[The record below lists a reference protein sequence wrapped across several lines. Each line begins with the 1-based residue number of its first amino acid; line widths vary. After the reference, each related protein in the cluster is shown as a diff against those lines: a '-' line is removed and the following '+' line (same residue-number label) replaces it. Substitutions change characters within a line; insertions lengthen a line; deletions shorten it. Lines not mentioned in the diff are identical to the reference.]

1 MQEFFAAL
9 WLLKS
14 PDHIKAVFQQCLTEE
29 KKHMKH
35 LIPFMCRLLSEK
47 SPSLMKCLIPAEE
60 LRNTSDWFFREM
72 IAKFSPRLC
81 EYEETGADDSDCD
94 IDILFLCQCLY
105 ESQCPEA
112 CACLLDNLDYSLDL
126 SGVNLDPYPCSAVA
140 YVITQSKER
149 KIRLDL
155 EDTSVSEQGMRQL
168 LGCFKHVQW
177 CDPLTRQISKNFLLS
192 EGQIG
197 FDGNELHLP
206 AEGETQLFERAV
218 EVLQNMTTEV
228 NLCLHWDRGSH
239 ACHSLCE
246 ALLQALP
253 FIRSLSFRKTQRDP
267 GLQDLEQQHL
277 TLDREKG
284 LLLDLCLKAVHK
296 GENCGNAVNK
306 LFSLFHVAAELDDLL
321 LVFYERLKTERCLN
335 VLPSLRPLFQLTPS
349 VWSIDLSERKASILL
364 EVLKL
369 QTEKKHV
376 KLTGC
381 SHGESE
387 VKSLLQC
394 LPYISQLSFCSRWS
408 ADYDG
413 AKLLAN
419 LFCAAAEREQETGET
434 TLELLSSVCT
444 DTILPCNDID
454 DDDDDDDD
462 NYKQHQFNFL
472 LDLCSHVKD
481 YETKTGLRVLP
492 SLRPLFQS
500 IPSVW
505 FIYLSKRKASIL
517 LEVLKLQAEKKHV
530 KLRGC
535 SHGESEVKSFLQCLP
550 YISQLSFY
558 PLRLACRDGAKFLA
572 NLFYAAAEREQET
585 GETTLELL
593 SSVCTYE
600 TFPFEDIDDDDDDDY
615 KEDQCDFLLDLY
627 SNVKDYETKT
637 GLRVLPSLRPLFQ
650 SIPSVWFI
658 YLSKRKASILLE
670 VLKLQAEKK
679 HVKLRGCSHGESEVK
694 SFLQCLPYISQLR
707 MSEESFQQLLALLCE
722 IQDKDLTQSFLSKV
736 DLTSHCLNWEL
747 LHYLLQQSA
756 QPITVGLRKN
766 PFLQESITHLLPFL
780 DRIVF
785 KRFSPSFVLTAIR
798 ELHRAQA
805 SHIIPSL
812 VKSFDHV
819 ISLTRREL
827 DSDDCAALLFTLT
840 HSDRVH
846 LNLTWTSIPAGETE
860 SILFTLDKVSQLS
873 IDRTLLLHFVHC
885 CAASDAQQEAAPGL
899 LRTLQHQLDLSS
911 SASVELLEHGQ
922 TEPLSLT
929 AGDCR
934 AISTVLTHSSQDT
947 ELDLRDCEVQDGAL
961 DLLFPVL
968 DRVHLRASKALVLQL
983 VSLVPVNRERDTVRR
998 TVSLCRAL
1006 GGELDLS
1013 HTTLD
1018 QRSCGALVLMLDH
1031 CEGLTELDLSYCEL
1045 TDQLLLTLATQ
1056 LHKVQVLDLSH
1067 NEISDASAG
1076 TLLQLVSINPS
1087 IHTVRLFRN
1096 SIVDMSPFKKH
1107 QQFEIW

>member
-550 YISQLSFY
+550 YISQL
-558 PLRLACRDGAKFLA
+558 
-572 NLFYAAAEREQET
+572 
-585 GETTLELL
+585 
-593 SSVCTYE
+593 
-600 TFPFEDIDDDDDDDY
+600 
-615 KEDQCDFLLDLY
+615 
-627 SNVKDYETKT
+627 
-637 GLRVLPSLRPLFQ
+637 
-650 SIPSVWFI
+650 
-658 YLSKRKASILLE
+658 
-670 VLKLQAEKK
+670 
-679 HVKLRGCSHGESEVK
+679 
-694 SFLQCLPYISQLR
+694 R

>member
-1 MQEFFAAL
+1 M
-9 WLLKS
+9 
-14 PDHIKAVFQQCLTEE
+14 H
-29 KKHMKH
+29 
-35 LIPFMCRLLSEK
+35 
-47 SPSLMKCLIPAEE
+47 
-60 LRNTSDWFFREM
+60 
-72 IAKFSPRLC
+72 
-81 EYEETGADDSDCD
+81 
-94 IDILFLCQCLY
+94 
-105 ESQCPEA
+105 
-112 CACLLDNLDYSLDL
+112 
-126 SGVNLDPYPCSAVA
+126 
-140 YVITQSKER
+140 
-149 KIRLDL
+149 
-155 EDTSVSEQGMRQL
+155 
-168 LGCFKHVQW
+168 
-177 CDPLTRQISKNFLLS
+177 
-192 EGQIG
+192 
-197 FDGNELHLP
+197 
-206 AEGETQLFERAV
+206 
-218 EVLQNMTTEV
+218 
-228 NLCLHWDRGSH
+228 
-239 ACHSLCE
+239 
-246 ALLQALP
+246 
-253 FIRSLSFRKTQRDP
+253 
-267 GLQDLEQQHL
+267 
-277 TLDREKG
+277 
-284 LLLDLCLKAVHK
+284 
-296 GENCGNAVNK
+296 
-306 LFSLFHVAAELDDLL
+306 
-321 LVFYERLKTERCLN
+321 
-335 VLPSLRPLFQLTPS
+335 LRPLFQLTPS

-694 SFLQCLPYISQLR
+694 SFLQCLPYISQLSFYPLRLACRDGAKFLANLFYAAAEREQETGETTLELLSSVCTYETFPFEDIYDDDDYKEDQCDFLLDLWSHVKDYKTKTGLRVLPLLQPLFQSTPSVWAIDLSERKASILLEVLKLQAEKKHVKLTGCSHGESEVKSLLQCLPYISQLR